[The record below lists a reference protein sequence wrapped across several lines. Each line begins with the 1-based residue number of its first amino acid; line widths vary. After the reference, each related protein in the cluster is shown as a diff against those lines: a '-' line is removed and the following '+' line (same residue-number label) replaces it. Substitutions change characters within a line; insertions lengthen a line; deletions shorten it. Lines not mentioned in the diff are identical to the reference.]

1 MSEAFREFAALR
13 AEPINLESAK
23 KVVAANDKL
32 MEACKAYSQARRG
45 AVSSSGRER
54 LAVIDSLFSYQDSLN
69 IDQMRDARKNPGGY
83 GAGEDREGGAKGAPQ
98 KRPQSDHWKKVG
110 KAGGSRIGRRKKET
124 AGDREM
130 IAKNQL
136 AEE

>member
-69 IDQMRDARKNPGGY
+69 IDQMRMQGRIPGEMVKEKTGKEEQKARPRRHPKVIIG
-83 GAGEDREGGAKGAPQ
+83 
-98 KRPQSDHWKKVG
+98 KRPEKQAE
-110 KAGGSRIGRRKKET
+110 AGSEGERNSRT
-124 AGDREM
+124 
-130 IAKNQL
+130 
-136 AEE
+136 